1 MFNDVTFD
9 LQSFANPTTG
19 LSSAQFISVQKLHLA
34 EMTSD
39 TSSTTTDSTP
49 VDFGKVLRNVKV
61 TPSNNTAEA
70 YADGQVIDT
79 VADVAKFDLEIETAA
94 LPLEYIAWLL
104 GHGYSAGTMTTSKD
118 DVAPHFAM
126 MFQADKRNGKAR
138 FMKFYKVSFQEPD
151 TENKTKEE
159 NIEFQYP
166 TLKATAIY
174 RISDGKA
181 YAYGDEEDSA
191 FTAKSTWYTTV

>member
-1 MFNDVTFD
+1 MFNDVIFD

-19 LSSAQFISVQKLHLA
+19 LLSAQFISVQKLHLA

-39 TSSTTTDSTP
+39 TSTTTTYGTP

-79 VADVAKFDLEIETAA
+79 AADTAKFDLEIETAA

-104 GHGYSAGTMTTSKD
+104 GHSYSAGVMTVKKED
-118 DVAPHFAM
+118 IAPYFGMAY
-126 MFQADKRNGKAR
+126 QADKRNGKAR
-138 FMKFYKVSFQEPD
+138 FCKFLKIQFQEPD

-159 NIEFQYP
+159 QIEFLYP
-166 TLKATAIY
+166 ILKATAVY

-181 YAYGDEEDSA
+181 YEYADEEDTS
-191 FTAKSTWYTTV
+191 FTGAANWYSTM